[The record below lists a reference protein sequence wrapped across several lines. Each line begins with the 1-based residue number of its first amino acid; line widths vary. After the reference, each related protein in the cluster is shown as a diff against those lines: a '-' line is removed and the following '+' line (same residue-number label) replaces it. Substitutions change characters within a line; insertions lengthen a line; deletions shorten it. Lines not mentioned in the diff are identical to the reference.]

1 MTARIQSRRRWR
13 SIAARAALAPC
24 VAALLALGIWVAG
37 GVITN
42 DFTASIALTVAWMG
56 VAGVAC
62 LVAGLRHR
70 PLRLPVWGAYVL
82 VAVAAAVWLGRAELF
97 DKTVHENVVK
107 ASPPPPA
114 SRHGAPTRSRPR
126 NVLVARG
133 RFASLEHASRGVASL
148 IRTRHG
154 SRVLTLTRFSTSN
167 GPDLRVYLVAGPVAD
182 AGDVHDF
189 ADLGALKGNKGDQQY
204 SIEGKARDP
213 RYRTV
218 VIWCRA
224 FSVGFARARLARVS
238 S

>member
-1 MTARIQSRRRWR
+1 MTARFQSRPWWR
-13 SIAARAALAPC
+13 SLAGRVALALG

-42 DFTASIALTVAWMG
+42 DFTASIALTVVWMG
-56 VAGVAC
+56 LAGVTC

-70 PLRLPVWGAYVL
+70 PLRAPLWGVYAL

-97 DKTVHENVVK
+97 DKTVDENVVK
-107 ASPPPPA
+107 ASPPPA
-114 SRHGAPTRSRPR
+114 SGHGASPRARPR

-133 RFASLEHASRGVASL
+133 SFESLEHASRGVASV
-148 IRTRHG
+148 IRTRRG

-224 FSVGFARARLARVS
+224 FSVGFARAGLARVPS
-238 S
+238 